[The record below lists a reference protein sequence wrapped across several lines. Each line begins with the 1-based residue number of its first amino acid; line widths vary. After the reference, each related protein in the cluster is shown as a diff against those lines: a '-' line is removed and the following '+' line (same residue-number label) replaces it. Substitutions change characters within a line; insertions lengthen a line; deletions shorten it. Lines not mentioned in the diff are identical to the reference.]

1 MVEVDLRYLIKAA
14 GFVLAPLLLYFQNE
28 KRKFEILGELSAQVQ
43 SQQVILRIMLNGF
56 SS

>member
-14 GFVLAPLLLYFQNE
+14 GFVLALLLLYFQNE
-28 KRKFEILGELSAQVQ
+28 KRMFEILGELSAQVQ